1 MSAPARKPPDA
12 ALARAA
18 EDGGVTQTGG
28 PLAGVR
34 VLELGSLLA
43 GPFVG
48 RLLGD
53 FGAEIIKVEPP
64 DTGDPLREWGVHR
77 YRGRSLW
84 WPVQSRNKKLITLN
98 LRDGRGQEIAQR
110 LADTSDVLVE
120 NFRPGTLERWGLSPE
135 RLHETNP
142 GLIVARVS
150 GYGQTGPYADRAG
163 FASVGEA
170 MGGLR
175 YVNGFPDQAPPR
187 TGISLGDSLA
197 AMFAVQGV
205 LMALYERSVSP
216 RRQGQVID
224 ASIMESCFALL
235 ESMVPDYD
243 KLGVIREPTGTVL
256 AHVAPSNVYRSRDG
270 KWVVIAANAENLWQR
285 LCRAI
290 GREDLLSNP
299 RFATHGLRGE
309 HMDELDEIISEWA
322 AQHDAAD
329 IDRILNDAKV
339 VCGPVYSIADIFE
352 DPQFRARDML
362 IEMEDP
368 ELGPLTAPGIVPKLS
383 RTPGQAK
390 FTGAW
395 QLGAHNEE
403 VYGNLLG
410 LSGDELAEL
419 KAEGV
424 L

>member
-1 MSAPARKPPDA
+1 VTAPARKPPDA
-12 ALARAA
+12 ALARAP
-18 EDGGVTQTGG
+18 EDGRGPAAGG

-53 FGAEIIKVEPP
+53 FGAEVIKAEPP
-64 DTGDPLREWGVHR
+64 GSGDPLREWGVHR

-84 WPVQSRNKKLITLN
+84 WPVQSRNKKLVTLN
-98 LRDGRGQEIAQR
+98 LRDERGQEIARR
-110 LADTSDVLVE
+110 LADSSDVLVE

-163 FASVGEA
+163 FASTGEA

-175 YVNGFPDQAPPR
+175 YVNGFPDEAPPR
-187 TGISLGDSLA
+187 SGISLGDSLA
-197 AMFAVQGV
+197 AMFATQGV

-216 RRQGQVID
+216 SGEGQVID

-243 KLGVIREPTGTVL
+243 KMGVVREPTGTVL

-285 LCRAI
+285 LCAVI

-299 RFATHGLRGE
+299 RYATHSLRGQ
-309 HMDELDEIISEWA
+309 HMDELDAIIAEWA
-322 AQHDAAD
+322 GQHDAAE
-329 IDRILNDAKV
+329 IDRTLNEAKV

-352 DPQFRARDML
+352 DPQFRAREML
-362 IEMEDP
+362 IQMQDP
-368 ELGPLTAPGIVPKLS
+368 ELGPLTAPGVVPKLS
-383 RTPGQAK
+383 RTPGQAR

-395 QLGAHNEE
+395 ELGAHNGE
-403 VYGNLLG
+403 VYGGLLG

-419 KAEGV
+419 EAEGV
-424 L
+424 V